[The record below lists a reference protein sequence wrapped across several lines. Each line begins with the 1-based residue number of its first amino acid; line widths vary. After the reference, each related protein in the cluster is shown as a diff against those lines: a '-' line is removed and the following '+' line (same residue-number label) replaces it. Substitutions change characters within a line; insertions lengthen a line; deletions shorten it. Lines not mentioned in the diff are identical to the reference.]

1 MGRIIPYIM
10 EKKHAPNHQAVP
22 YVPMISNCPS
32 RLGQHEGGHGEVRK
46 RQSKQEPGWGFL
58 G

>member
-1 MGRIIPYIM
+1 M

-46 RQSKQEPGWGFL
+46 RQSRQEPGWGFL